1 MNIKTPLL
9 VVILLLNNMLGFTQL
24 TENFTDGDYTANPVW
39 TPSASTDFI
48 VNGTG
53 QLQSNNTVASS
64 TFYIST
70 GSTLATTAQWEFY
83 VNLKFSTSGTNSVDV
98 FLTASAADLTAS
110 TTNGYFVRIG
120 NTADEISLYRKVGA
134 TSTIIINGA
143 DGTVSSSSDN
153 KIRVKVVR
161 DASNNFTLYRDIT
174 GGTNYSV
181 EGSVVDATHT
191 TSSFFGILVRQSTAS
206 FHQKHF
212 FDDIVVQAYV
222 PDVTPPA
229 IQSSTVLSSTTLDV
243 LFNEPLDATTAA
255 VAANYLVNNSIGNPS
270 SAVIDGSNAALVHLT
285 FAGSF
290 PDAVANQLTVN
301 GVKDIAGNA
310 ISGGT
315 SNFTYFA
322 PYVAKQYDIVIDEI
336 MADESPA
343 VGLPLREWVELKNT
357 TTSAINLKDWRIK
370 DATGQSG
377 LFPNYVLAPG
387 AYVILCATTSVT
399 DLSTFGSTLGVATFP
414 GLTNTGEPLTLVN
427 ETGAVIH
434 SVNYN
439 LGWYHDVAK
448 QDGGWTIEM
457 INTKSPCSGIT
468 NWKASTDVKGGTPG
482 VVNSADGGT
491 TDVTGPVLQNVIV
504 VDDLNIK
511 LVFNESLDSLK
522 AATVGNYSI
531 NNGLGAPAEA
541 VTVSPGFDT
550 VNIKLASAAVSATTY
565 TITATNVTD
574 CLGNVISAGTGTFT
588 YYAIVAANPYD
599 VVIDEIMADETP
611 AVGLPE
617 REWIELKNTST
628 TNSFNL
634 QGWKLKDATGISGA
648 FPSYILPPNSY
659 VILCSSTSAGDL
671 AAFGPTLSPTSF
683 PSLNN
688 TGEPLTL
695 VNASGT
701 VIHAV
706 SYNLDWYHDAAKQ
719 DGGWTLEMINTKSPC
734 SGISN
739 WKASTDVKG
748 GTPGAIN
755 SANGGTADLAGPKLL
770 SAFVTD
776 PTHIILYFDE
786 TLDSLK
792 GATIAN
798 YSLTGGITVTEALT
812 VGPLFDAVKLTLGTA
827 LTTGIEYTVT
837 AATAITDC
845 LGNAVTTDNTAK
857 LFVASPATNFD
868 LVVNEILFNPLP
880 SINAALPG
888 VDYVEIYNRSS
899 KVIDLKNVY
908 LTNRSSTTGKI
919 GTLVPLSTTGRL
931 LLPGAFVVATE
942 DPAVV
947 QRDFVVKDPAAFVT
961 INMPSYSD
969 DKGYVIICD
978 VDTNIIDEIRYTEK
992 WHFKLI
998 SNRENVSL
1006 ERINYD
1012 DTTKDDL
1019 TTPNVDEQSQN
1030 WHSAATSV
1038 GFGNGTPT
1046 YKNSQYRIDLQAQ
1059 GDITIDPEVFS
1070 PDNDGIDDI
1079 ATLKY
1084 SFPEPGYVANITI
1097 FDASGRPVRYLQ
1109 KNALCGI
1116 TGIFRWD
1123 GLGEKNQ
1130 QLPIGIYVIYTE
1142 VFNLNGKKKAFKTPI
1157 VLARRN

>member
-1 MNIKTPLL
+1 
-9 VVILLLNNMLGFTQL
+9 MLGFSQVA
-24 TENFTDGDYTANPVW
+24 ESFTDGDYTANPVW

-48 VNGTG
+48 VNGSG
-53 QLQSNNTVASS
+53 QLQSNNTVANS

-70 GSTLATTAQWEFY
+70 PSTLATSTQWEFF
-83 VNLKFSTSGTNSVDV
+83 VNLKFSTSGANYVDA
-98 FLTASAADLTAS
+98 FLIASAADLSAS
-110 TTNGYFVRIG
+110 TTNGFFVRIG
-120 NTADEISLYRKVGA
+120 NTSDDISLYRKDGA
-134 TSTIIINGA
+134 TSTILI
-143 DGTVSSSSDN
+143 DGVNSSVGSSSN
-153 KIRVKVVR
+153 NLIKIKVIR
-161 DASNNFTLYRDIT
+161 DAANQFVLYRDMT
-174 GGTNYSV
+174 GTGTSYVS
-181 EGSVVDATHT
+181 EGSITDNAYT
-191 TSSFFGILVRQSTAS
+191 TSTAFGFLIKQSTVAS
-206 FHQKHF
+206 FAQKHF
-212 FDDIVVQAYV
+212 FDDITVQAYV
-222 PDVTPPA
+222 PDIIPPTVQSATVISVNA
-229 IQSSTVLSSTTLDV
+229 IDV
-243 LFNEPLDATTAA
+243 LFNEPLDATTAGTT
-255 VAANYLVNNSIGNPS
+255 ANYSVNNSIGAPS
-270 SAVIDGSNAALVHLT
+270 TAVLDGSNTSLVHLT
-285 FAGSF
+285 FAANF
-290 PDAVANQLTVN
+290 ADAVANQLTVN

-315 SNFTYFA
+315 ANFTYFA
-322 PYVAKQYDIVIDEI
+322 PYVAKQYDVVIDEI
-336 MADESPA
+336 MADETPA
-343 VGLPLREWVELKNT
+343 VGLPAREWVELKNT
-357 TTSAINLKDWRIK
+357 TTSAINLKDWKIK

-387 AYVILCATTSVT
+387 AYVILCASTSVA
-399 DLSTFGSTLGVATFP
+399 DLSVYGSTLAVTSFP
-414 GLTNTGEPLTLVN
+414 SLNNTGEPLTLVN

-439 LGWYHDVAK
+439 LGWYHDVTK

-457 INTKSPCSGIT
+457 INTKSPCSGIS

-482 VVNSADGGT
+482 VINSVDGGT
-491 TDVTGPVLQNVIV
+491 ADVTGPVLQSVIV
-504 VDDLNIK
+504 VDNLNIK

-522 AATVGNYSI
+522 GATIANYSI
-531 NNGLGAPAEA
+531 NNGLGTPAEA

-565 TITATNVTD
+565 TITVSNVTD
-574 CLGNVISAGTGTFT
+574 CLGNVISGGTGTFT
-588 YYAIVAANPYD
+588 YFAIVPANPYD

-617 REWIELKNTST
+617 REWIELKNTSNS
-628 TNSFNL
+628 NSFNL
-634 QGWKLKDATGISGA
+634 QGWRLKDATGQSGA

-659 VILCSSTSAGDL
+659 VILCSSTSAPDL
-671 AAFGPTLSPTSF
+671 SAFGPTLSPTSF

-695 VNASGT
+695 VNASGS

-706 SYNLDWYHDAAKQ
+706 SYNLDWYHDASKQ

-755 SANGGTADLAGPKLL
+755 SVNGGTTDLTGPKLV

-776 PTHIILYFDE
+776 PTHIVLHFDE

-792 GATIAN
+792 AATITN
-798 YSLTGGITVTEALT
+798 YSLTGGISIIDGVT
-812 VGPLFDAVKLTLGTA
+812 VGPLFDAVNLTLSTP
-827 LTTGIEYTVT
+827 LTTGVEYTIT

-845 LGNAVTTDNTAK
+845 LGNQISTDNTAK
-857 LFVASPATNFD
+857 LFVASPAVRFD

-880 SINAALPG
+880 SINAEPPG
-888 VDYVEIYNRSS
+888 VDYVEIYNRSN
-899 KVIDLKNVY
+899 KVIDLSKIY
-908 LTNRSSTTGKI
+908 ITNRSSTTGKI
-919 GTLVPLSTTGRL
+919 GTLVPLSVSGRL
-931 LLPGAFVVATE
+931 LQPGAFVVATE
-942 DPAVV
+942 DPAIV

-961 INMPSYSD
+961 VNMPSYSD
-969 DKGYVIICD
+969 DKGFVIICD
-978 VDTNIIDEIRYTEK
+978 ADTNIIDEIRYTEK

-998 SNRENVSL
+998 SNRENVAL

-1012 DTTKDDL
+1012 DTSL
-1019 TTPNVDEQSQN
+1019 VQSEQERN

-1046 YKNSQYRIDLQAQ
+1046 YKNSQYRIDLQPQ
-1059 GDITIDPEVFS
+1059 GDVTVDPAIFS

-1084 SFPEPGYVANITI
+1084 NFPEPGYVANITI

-1109 KNALCGI
+1109 KNALCGS

-1130 QLPIGIYVIYTE
+1130 QLAIGIYVIYTE
-1142 VFNLNGKKKAFKTPI
+1142 IFNLKGNKKTFKTPI